1 MICYMTNIGY
11 LAFGDAKCTIT
22 LWDRKTYSLIQV
34 VETED
39 ELDLGNFVF
48 LNNFRSLSL
57 ISNNGELF
65 IWNISYK

>member
-1 MICYMTNIGY
+1 MIRNMVNVRY
-11 LAFGDAKCTIT
+11 LAFADAKCTIT
-22 LWDRKTYSLIQV
+22 LWDRKEYKLVHV
-34 VETED
+34 VETEQ

-65 IWNISYK
+65 IWNISYE